1 MEATNSYLT
10 VAEAA
15 TELSMTPDGVRKLIK
30 RRVLRATKL
39 SERKTLISQAAL
51 QAYQARLN
59 GEGPEPV
66 TTHADP
72 DDFVAAFIAETGMT
86 PSDWLAAYK
95 NDRFEDT
102 AQNMVLLAQAASL
115 IGNARTASAEYAAM
129 HASSSR

>member
-1 MEATNSYLT
+1 MEATSPYLT

-39 SERKTLISQAAL
+39 SERKTLISRAAL
-51 QAYQARLN
+51 RAYQARLN
-59 GEGPEPV
+59 GDGPDPV
-66 TTHADP
+66 VTHADP
-72 DDFVAAFIAETGMT
+72 DDLVAAFAAETGMA
-86 PSDWLAAYK
+86 PGDWLAAYK

-115 IGNARTASAEYAAM
+115 IGNASVALAEQAM
-129 HASSSR
+129 THASTSH